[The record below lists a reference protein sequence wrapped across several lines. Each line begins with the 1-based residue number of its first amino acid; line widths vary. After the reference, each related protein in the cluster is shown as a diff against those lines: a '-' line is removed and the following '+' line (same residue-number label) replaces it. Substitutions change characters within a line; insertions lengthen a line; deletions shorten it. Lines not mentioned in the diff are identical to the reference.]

1 MLTDESDKSYFSKE
15 VPFHTY
21 VLLSTRLTI
30 TASLAGT
37 ALLAC
42 IMGKFC
48 YSSNMSDILLS
59 DSGLAGIHGLL
70 EFGAHYSKSFCLRK
84 L

>member
-30 TASLAGT
+30 TASLADT
-37 ALLAC
+37 TLLAC
-42 IMGKFC
+42 IMEKFC
-48 YSSNMSDILLS
+48 SSSNTSDILFS
-59 DSGLAGIHGLL
+59 NSGLAGIHGLL
-70 EFGAHYSKSFCLRK
+70 EFEAHCSKFFYLRK